1 MSAKEIESI
10 LETAYFRDN
19 SEKIEQLSE
28 DNRRKFD
35 ENLSAILEDD
45 EWFSLRG
52 LDDSNCSEK
61 MVKMILY
68 NEIFENDFS
77 YLHRNESN

>member
-1 MSAKEIESI
+1 MNI
-10 LETAYFRDN
+10 N
-19 SEKIEQLSE
+19 EKIEQLSE
-28 DNRRKFD
+28 EDRGKFN

-45 EWFSLRG
+45 EWFSHRG
-52 LDDSNCSEK
+52 LDDSNYSGQ

-77 YLHRNESN
+77 YLHRD